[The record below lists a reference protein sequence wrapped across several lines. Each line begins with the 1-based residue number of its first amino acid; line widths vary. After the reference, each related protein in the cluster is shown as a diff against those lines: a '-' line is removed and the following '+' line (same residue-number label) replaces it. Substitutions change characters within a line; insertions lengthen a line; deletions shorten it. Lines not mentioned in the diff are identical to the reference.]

1 MKKIMAMFLAATMLF
16 GMLPAAIGVAAP
28 AWPTNRVDATGE
40 FMPFQPVDQ
49 YYSQQNPP
57 GFTWPP
63 ISYAASYTLKVAGN
77 ADMTEGIV
85 TKDGES
91 KGVVTISGLPLNVYS
106 FSYAFQPDREYYW
119 SVQFKTKSGTESE
132 WSTPRRFYIDQDAYT
147 FIPPAISDLS
157 AKLKA
162 HPGRAVPDAATKANI
177 EQQLRSGYT
186 STLRAAYRSG
196 TNFRFEYLQRKGGID
211 KEKQPGFALTD
222 GLILKARPA
231 VGSPEQRDRMENIQN
246 HYWFPA
252 EHVMLLAASTLFNEA
267 LSPVVLGDDEH
278 PFQNKVTYKET
289 ALAMLKEMAVT
300 KDDKGY
306 LWDPERHFT
315 IDPDTDTQ
323 EIRFASSIAFAYD
336 WLYQDLTPQERA
348 ETVLLIG
355 RNMERPFQYYK
366 NVDPYGE
373 KYKDYKETAAM
384 GKKNLYNYP
393 YVSHGW
399 NMNRLTCAAMMIYDE
414 TALIEELKQE
424 NLKELA
430 GKVEAVTKLAKKIVA
445 FHYPLLSTVTDPF
458 GYQDGASNEGPCYG
472 LPTNDL
478 YSIMTLSMLGVGDL
492 TQKAWF
498 QNQTKSLLYLWSSG
512 WYNNW
517 EDVWATDA
525 DQCTQRKEVQT
536 VGTGY
541 LNESVWQ
548 SVAKQQLQA
557 AAKDSTF
564 LNAYNPIGL
573 FYNKNSNV
581 EGKLPVMMP
590 NGAYFP
596 DRGWSA
602 MYSDLSDEN
611 KIGLIYKANPHG
623 LMSHE
628 HADNCAFTIQAYGE
642 PLAVDSGYYD
652 SYGSA
657 FHTKYTRKAY
667 AHNELTYKNGAGRQ
681 VYGNYAASAYTTAFL
696 NHSALGLVSSDGT
709 DVFLNRVSNDSW
721 DLANAIGKYH
731 RSILYLKPGTF
742 LVIDDIASADSTP
755 YTYEFWLNALGSI
768 ELNGQNAA
776 TIQKGSAALDA
787 KVQYPAAE
795 GQIING
801 FAGPGGEDSVSAPSM
816 AARDGI
822 SGKGTDKRVYFKTES
837 LQQTKMVT
845 TLSVRK
851 KAEEPQQ
858 IVTENCG
865 DYLKLTCA
873 DGTMVFVN
881 LTDAAQITT
890 AEGIRFSGKA
900 FVTQPDGGYLLHEG
914 TTAVRNGVTL
924 IQAPQKVSVAM
935 NGSGNEL
942 AVSYIQRKEGAPQNN
957 AAVTVSTESGVTALS
972 QHYDEKIRKIDP
984 NKMSNGILWN
994 ANGNQLNLTVYP
1006 GTYTM
1011 YLNSAPNFNTTESGT
1026 ITYIV
1031 DGTKKTKQF
1040 TGTHNAA
1047 GQPLYD
1053 WNYSASEIPAGEYTI
1068 QEVSGFSIKGSV
1080 GSVFRTSDETH
1091 LLTTSNAPVLKL
1103 QTRQKETVPDG
1114 EYKGYVII
1122 DSAEDFEF
1130 IREDPHGKYYLTAD
1144 IELPASY
1151 QPIEEFSGALIGSD
1165 ETNLKSIRV
1174 NIDDTYDGGVGLFR
1188 ALKGYTV
1195 VIKNIRI
1202 TGSVKGTQK
1211 TAGGKRI
1218 AVGALAGVGGS
1229 LANSK
1234 GSSNDWGAYAE
1245 ISNCVNE
1252 ANVTANYAQ
1261 QSNWVPFVGG
1271 FIGDLWGNSSST
1283 GYGTSYFPMSN
1294 LVNKGTVA
1302 LEPANTYGF
1311 SGGIAGTS
1319 SNNDIN
1325 GGCKFVRCENYG
1337 TVSGGIAGGIAGAAL
1352 YGTYQNC
1359 YNAADITGSSAA
1371 NSGGITAAESLGST
1385 ISGSYNIGKIS
1396 GSYTNNPISK
1406 VGTVESSYYLDETK
1420 TASTVSGAAPM
1431 TLAEM
1436 KAVTELPAA
1445 FRAALNDIVVLP
1457 AEYADY
1463 TVIRTAE
1470 EFRKIVSNGKY
1481 YLVNDIDLT
1490 TLAGGYTPIES
1501 FTGALVGADAENLT
1515 TIHFNINDA
1524 ANEKVGL
1531 FRAIGAEATVKNLRL
1546 TGSVTAGHSAAK
1558 AGALAGELGI
1568 TVNSTAG
1575 LISNCVNEA
1584 TVTTTGTGY
1593 SYVGGFIG
1601 TTYNTTL
1608 KGTLSG
1614 LVNRGNVTAGG
1625 TSGSVGGIIGQFSG
1639 WGSSNLLSGCGNEA
1653 NVSGG
1658 RGIGGI
1664 VGQLIDYAL
1673 SGARIEKCYNTGSV
1687 FSSVGSPVGG
1697 IVGVCAKGAK
1707 IAECYN
1713 AGDVEN
1719 IYGGGGITYWNNGT
1733 NVEITN
1739 CWQAGKLK
1747 GQRNQG
1753 AIMYST
1759 DQADGYTITGC
1770 YYLNAD
1776 GFEAALDNGTRLTGA
1791 TALTLSEMKVQLPA
1805 EAPTAFVQALNSL
1818 KTVTVQASE
1827 NGTLTPS
1834 GTFYEKAGT
1843 AFSVTA
1849 AAEEGYRIKNVTA
1862 GGTPLIGNEE
1872 NVYSITVDNDIAI
1885 AGEFEALPA
1894 ENPTIETVLQVFRPS
1909 TGNGSITFGKVT
1921 SGQSAAVDWGIVYSK
1936 ANDAESIKAGKHL
1949 SAKRKAL
1956 ANGAFGVELRFTTI
1970 QDTYYTT
1977 PYVTYRN
1984 ESGTEVTIYGETVLI
1999 QAE

>member
-1 MKKIMAMFLAATMLF
+1 MTLMFILISQNPWYNETIQTFQFVKIIKRKEGKPMKKSLSVFLVVTMLLTAL
-16 GMLPAAIGVAAP
+16 GGL
-28 AWPTNRVDATGE
+28 
-40 FMPFQPVDQ
+40 
-49 YYSQQNPP
+49 
-57 GFTWPP
+57 
-63 ISYAASYTLKVAGN
+63 
-77 ADMTEGIV
+77 GIV
-85 TKDGES
+85 
-91 KGVVTISGLPLNVYS
+91 
-106 FSYAFQPDREYYW
+106 A
-119 SVQFKTKSGTESE
+119 
-132 WSTPRRFYIDQDAYT
+132 
-147 FIPPAISDLS
+147 S
-157 AKLKA
+157 AE
-162 HPGRAVPDAATKANI
+162 VPD
-177 EQQLRSGYT
+177 GYT
-186 STLRAAYRSG
+186 
-196 TNFRFEYLQRKGGID
+196 E
-211 KEKQPGFALTD
+211 
-222 GLILKARPA
+222 
-231 VGSPEQRDRMENIQN
+231 
-246 HYWFPA
+246 
-252 EHVMLLAASTLFNEA
+252 
-267 LSPVVLGDDEH
+267 
-278 PFQNKVTYKET
+278 
-289 ALAMLKEMAVT
+289 
-300 KDDKGY
+300 
-306 LWDPERHFT
+306 
-315 IDPDTDTQ
+315 
-323 EIRFASSIAFAYD
+323 
-336 WLYQDLTPQERA
+336 
-348 ETVLLIG
+348 
-355 RNMERPFQYYK
+355 
-366 NVDPYGE
+366 
-373 KYKDYKETAAM
+373 
-384 GKKNLYNYP
+384 
-393 YVSHGW
+393 
-399 NMNRLTCAAMMIYDE
+399 
-414 TALIEELKQE
+414 
-424 NLKELA
+424 
-430 GKVEAVTKLAKKIVA
+430 
-445 FHYPLLSTVTDPF
+445 
-458 GYQDGASNEGPCYG
+458 
-472 LPTNDL
+472 
-478 YSIMTLSMLGVGDL
+478 
-492 TQKAWF
+492 
-498 QNQTKSLLYLWSSG
+498 
-512 WYNNW
+512 
-517 EDVWATDA
+517 
-525 DQCTQRKEVQT
+525 
-536 VGTGY
+536 
-541 LNESVWQ
+541 
-548 SVAKQQLQA
+548 
-557 AAKDSTF
+557 
-564 LNAYNPIGL
+564 
-573 FYNKNSNV
+573 
-581 EGKLPVMMP
+581 
-590 NGAYFP
+590 
-596 DRGWSA
+596 
-602 MYSDLSDEN
+602 
-611 KIGLIYKANPHG
+611 
-623 LMSHE
+623 
-628 HADNCAFTIQAYGE
+628 
-642 PLAVDSGYYD
+642 
-652 SYGSA
+652 
-657 FHTKYTRKAY
+657 
-667 AHNELTYKNGAGRQ
+667 
-681 VYGNYAASAYTTAFL
+681 
-696 NHSALGLVSSDGT
+696 
-709 DVFLNRVSNDSW
+709 
-721 DLANAIGKYH
+721 
-731 RSILYLKPGTF
+731 
-742 LVIDDIASADSTP
+742 IASAD
-755 YTYEFWLNALGSI
+755 
-768 ELNGQNAA
+768 
-776 TIQKGSAALDA
+776 D
-787 KVQYPAAE
+787 
-795 GQIING
+795 
-801 FAGPGGEDSVSAPSM
+801 
-816 AARDGI
+816 
-822 SGKGTDKRVYFKTES
+822 
-837 LQQTKMVT
+837 
-845 TLSVRK
+845 
-851 KAEEPQQ
+851 
-858 IVTENCG
+858 
-865 DYLKLTCA
+865 
-873 DGTMVFVN
+873 
-881 LTDAAQITT
+881 
-890 AEGIRFSGKA
+890 
-900 FVTQPDGGYLLHEG
+900 FVTKI
-914 TTAVRNGVTL
+914 TAD
-924 IQAPQKVSVAM
+924 PQ
-935 NGSGNEL
+935 
-942 AVSYIQRKEGAPQNN
+942 
-957 AAVTVSTESGVTALS
+957 
-972 QHYDEKIRKIDP
+972 
-984 NKMSNGILWN
+984 
-994 ANGNQLNLTVYP
+994 
-1006 GTYTM
+1006 
-1011 YLNSAPNFNTTESGT
+1011 
-1026 ITYIV
+1026 
-1031 DGTKKTKQF
+1031 
-1040 TGTHNAA
+1040 
-1047 GQPLYD
+1047 
-1053 WNYSASEIPAGEYTI
+1053 
-1068 QEVSGFSIKGSV
+1068 
-1080 GSVFRTSDETH
+1080 
-1091 LLTTSNAPVLKL
+1091 
-1103 QTRQKETVPDG
+1103 
-1114 EYKGYVII
+1114 
-1122 DSAEDFEF
+1122 
-1130 IREDPHGKYYLTAD
+1130 GKYYLTAD

-1151 QPIEEFSGALIGSD
+1151 QPIEEFSGELIGSD

-1747 GQRNQG
+1747 GQRNRG